1 MASKEIELQYS
12 SPENTPVSKKG
23 YFVSPIDKGWV
34 EARNKTTSKIE
45 AFRGVGIISSSITG
59 FAGMSAAIFIAAAH
73 ISAGSW
79 IVMAGSLSWIALG
92 STASI
97 LSSMPKK
104 KRNDKASQYAIS
116 ITGKLIQDWLLK
128 KYSLTVDDSSAKRL
142 GSYVNGFE
150 HDVRPD
156 GHFYDSK
163 GDYYR
168 LGSVDVNGTEE
179 YFVILEK
186 LGDAST
192 ALKPKLDVLTVDAGA
207 EANTLQEETKFAF
220 NGEAEILH
228 ASIVA
233 RIQKLSAMD
242 IDADKQYT
250 LNFVAEELAD
260 VIEIQKKA
268 SSLDSTESIQSHIV
282 AVLSDLNDELDK
294 LIISELAEF
303 ERQLSVKRNHLAERK
318 AGRNSSV
325 KAIESLSEK
334 DSTRV

>member
-12 SPENTPVSKKG
+12 SPKNAPVSKKG

-45 AFRGVGIISSSITG
+45 AFRSVGIVSSSITG
-59 FAGMSAAIFIAAAH
+59 FAGMSASICMAAAH
-73 ISAGSW
+73 IVGGSW
-79 IVMAGSLSWIALG
+79 IMMAGALSWMAFG

-116 ITGKLIQDWLLK
+116 VTGKLIQDWLLK
-128 KYSLTVDDSSAKRL
+128 KYSLTVDDSNAERL
-142 GSYVNGFE
+142 GSYVNGFANE
-150 HDVRPD
+150 ARLT

-186 LGDAST
+186 LGDAAA
-192 ALKPKLDVLTVDAGA
+192 ALKPKLNVLTIDAGA
-207 EANTLQEETKFAF
+207 EAAGLQEETKFAF
-220 NGEAEILH
+220 TGEAEILH

-233 RIQKLSAMD
+233 RIQKLSTMD
-242 IDADKQYT
+242 VDADKQYT

-260 VIEIQKKA
+260 VIEIQKKS
-268 SSLDSTESIQSHIV
+268 SSLDSTESIQSQIV

-318 AGRNSSV
+318 TGSNSSV
-325 KAIESLSEK
+325 KAVESLAEK
-334 DSTRV
+334 DSTHV

>member
-12 SPENTPVSKKG
+12 SPENAPVSKKG

-34 EARNKTTSKIE
+34 EARNKTAKLIGNLNYVGSMTTL
-45 AFRGVGIISSSITG
+45 GVVSVVFMAYIPSLPHNMDIPTELL
-59 FAGMSAAIFIAAAH
+59 MSMGGWL
-73 ISAGSW
+73 SAGLS
-79 IVMAGSLSWIALG
+79 GSFFPFMS
-92 STASI
+92 
-97 LSSMPKK
+97 KK
-104 KRNDKASQYAIS
+104 KRNKEAAQYAARV
-116 ITGKLIQDWLLK
+116 TAKLIQDWLLK
-128 KYSLTVDDSSAKRL
+128 KYNLTVDESNAEQL
-142 GSYVNGFE
+142 ASYVSGLGNVLRVN
-150 HDVRPD
+150 D
-156 GHFYDSK
+156 HFYDSK

-168 LGSVDVNGTEE
+168 LGSVSVNGVEE

-186 LGDAST
+186 LGDSDAN
-192 ALKPKLDVLTVDAGA
+192 ALKPKLDALTIDA
-207 EANTLQEETKFAF
+207 EAVANASQEEPKFAF
-220 NGEAEILH
+220 NGEAKILH

-233 RIQKLSAMD
+233 RIQKLSTMD
-242 IDADKQYT
+242 VDADKQYT

-318 AGRNSSV
+318 MGSNSSV

-334 DSTRV
+334 DSTHV